1 MGIAERKEREKNKRR
16 QDIIEAARKVF
27 SKKGFIN
34 ATIDEIAEEAE
45 LSKGTIYTYFTN
57 KDELFVRN
65 MLAGI
70 DDLVE
75 EVSRAASLKKGPEE
89 KLDAIATTYY
99 EYYRTHPDYFRMF
112 MYLFYDEVRGTLPA
126 DLVKE
131 INDKATY
138 SLKIVA
144 GVVQEG
150 IDQGIFRP
158 ESPWRVANLMWA
170 AFTGLT
176 QLTITKEHLN
186 VPTRNP
192 GEWIR
197 FAFDVIKRGILIEPP
212 IGK

>member
-70 DDLVE
+70 DDLVKRLSSVAKLSME
-75 EVSRAASLKKGPEE
+75 PEE
-89 KLDAIATTYY
+89 KLDLIATTYH
-99 EYYRTHPDYFRMF
+99 EFYREQSDYFRMF
-112 MYLFYDEVRGTLPA
+112 MYLFYDEIRGTLPA
-126 DLVKE
+126 ELVKE

-150 IDQGIFRP
+150 IEKGIFRP

-192 GEWIR
+192 GEWIK
-197 FAFDVIKRGILIEPP
+197 FAFDVIKRGILLKPP
-212 IGK
+212 VGK

>member
-1 MGIAERKEREKNKRR
+1 VGIAERKEREKNKRR

-70 DDLVE
+70 DDLVKRLSSVAKLSME
-75 EVSRAASLKKGPEE
+75 PEE
-89 KLDAIATTYY
+89 KLDLIATTYH
-99 EYYRTHPDYFRMF
+99 EFYREQSDYFRMF
-112 MYLFYDEVRGTLPA
+112 MYLFYDEIRGTLPA
-126 DLVKE
+126 ELVKE

-150 IDQGIFRP
+150 IEKGIFRP

-192 GEWIR
+192 GEWIK
-197 FAFDVIKRGILIEPP
+197 FAFDVIKRGILLKPP
-212 IGK
+212 VGK